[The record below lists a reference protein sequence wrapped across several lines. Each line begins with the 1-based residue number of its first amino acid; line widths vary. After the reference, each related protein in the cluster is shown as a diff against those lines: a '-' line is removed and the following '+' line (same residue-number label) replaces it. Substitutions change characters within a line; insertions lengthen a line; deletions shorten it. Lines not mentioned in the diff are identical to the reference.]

1 MLNSTTIAAI
11 STAQGEG
18 GVGVI
23 RISGADA
30 IATADK
36 VFKNINNRK
45 LSDMRGYTAA
55 FGKVFL
61 NGEPLDEA
69 VALVFRAPHS
79 YTGEDVVELSCHG
92 GVFITQQVL
101 RAVIEAGASP
111 AQAGEF
117 TKRAFLNGKLDLTEA
132 EAVADIISAKN
143 RSAAR
148 AALEA
153 KYGLDKPLM
162 EQYVNYLTSAL
173 HFDFGPSLKLRGR
186 DVTTIIVD
194 GMRTSAKLGI
204 IALILATVTGV
215 LLGAL
220 AALRRNS
227 VIDKVI
233 MVITTACVSMPSFIM
248 GSLLLILFAIKLKWL
263 PANGSTR
270 EGLILPVIT
279 LALYPMSYITRL
291 TRSSMLDVLGQD
303 YIRTAKA
310 KGVSERD
317 VILKHALKN
326 SLIPVITYFGP
337 ELAYIVTGSLVVEQ
351 IFAVP
356 GIGRYFVSSI
366 TGRDYPLIM
375 GTTIVL
381 ASLIVIMNLVSDI
394 MYKVV
399 DPRINLE

>member
-1 MLNSTTIAAI
+1 MDSKTLRYII
-11 STAQGEG
+11 K
-18 GVGVI
+18 
-23 RISGADA
+23 R
-30 IATADK
+30 
-36 VFKNINNRK
+36 
-45 LSDMRGYTAA
+45 LLM
-55 FGKVFL
+55 
-61 NGEPLDEA
+61 A
-69 VALVFRAPHS
+69 VVTLW
-79 YTGEDVVELSCHG
+79 
-92 GVFITQQVL
+92 
-101 RAVIEAGASP
+101 AVITVTFFVMKAVPGDPFASEKAVSP
-111 AQAGEF
+111 A
-117 TKRAFLNGKLDLTEA
+117 
-132 EAVADIISAKN
+132 AK
-143 RSAAR
+143 

-153 KYGLDKPLM
+153 KYGLDKPIM
-162 EQYVNYLTSAL
+162 EQYFNYLTGAL
-173 HFDFGPSLKLRGR
+173 HFDFGPSLKQRGR

-204 IALILATVTGV
+204 IALIMATVSGI

-227 VIDKVI
+227 VVDKII
-233 MVITTACVSMPSFIM
+233 MVMTTAFVSMPSFIM
-248 GSLLLILFAIKLKWL
+248 GSLLLILFSIKLGWL
-263 PANGSTR
+263 PANGAAKG
-270 EGLILPVIT
+270 GLILPVIT

-310 KGVSERD
+310 KGVSERN

-326 SLIPVITYFGP
+326 SRIPVITYFGP

-356 GIGRYFVSSI
+356 GIGRAFVNSI

-381 ASLIVIMNLVSDI
+381 AALIVIMNLVSDI
-394 MYKVV
+394 LYKVV